1 MPRGPV
7 RGIGEHVFVR
17 TETEVNAVLA
27 LAAEGHASAAIA
39 RVTGIPRSTVRDWR
53 AGRVPKRDGRA
64 GAQRPCPICTPGS
77 IELPPRDYVY
87 LLGLY
92 LGDGYISRGARTYC
106 LRSSSTGHTQKSFE
120 PAGRR
125 SRRSGQLS
133 ALGTGGPLRAA
144 ATSSR
149 CAPIIGPACFRNT
162 GRAESTNER
171 SRWPIGKRS
180 SWPSI
185 TKSSFAVSFIAMAA
199 ASWPTIAV

>member
-133 ALGTGGPLRAA
+133 ALGTAGLFEPLPHRRDVLQSLALPVSATRAGPKARTKDLAGRLASAA
-144 ATSSR
+144 R
-149 CAPIIGPACFRNT
+149 
-162 GRAESTNER
+162 GRASRRVR
-171 SRWPIGKRS
+171 SRS
-180 SWPSI
+180 HS
-185 TKSSFAVSFIAMAA
+185 
-199 ASWPTIAV
+199 

>member
-53 AGRVPKRDGRA
+53 AG
-64 GAQRPCPICTPGS
+64 AQRPCPNCTPGS

-106 LRSSSTGHTQKSFE
+106 LRFFLDGAYPEIIRACREALEAIRPTQR
-120 PAGRR
+120 AWD
-125 SRRSGQLS
+125 
-133 ALGTGGPLRAA
+133 GGPLRAA

-149 CAPIIGPACFRNT
+149 CAPIIGP
-162 GRAESTNER
+162 
-171 SRWPIGKRS
+171 
-180 SWPSI
+180 
-185 TKSSFAVSFIAMAA
+185 
-199 ASWPTIAV
+199 